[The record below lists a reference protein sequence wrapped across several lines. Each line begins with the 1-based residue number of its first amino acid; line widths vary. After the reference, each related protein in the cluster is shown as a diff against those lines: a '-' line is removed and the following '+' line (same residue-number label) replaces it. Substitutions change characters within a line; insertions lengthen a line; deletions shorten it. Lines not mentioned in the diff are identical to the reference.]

1 MQRVHIIRC
10 VLPLTAALT
19 CVGARAGTAEELVA
33 KNYAARGGLERIEAI
48 KSIESEGELVF
59 NGNFK
64 LALKQVASGGTAMR
78 SEATAQGLTSVQA
91 FDGKEGWAISPFQGR
106 RDPERMSADDAK
118 SMRESA
124 DFNGSLVGYREAGK
138 RLEYLGVE
146 DIDGTLAHKLRLTD
160 KAGDQEVVYLDPD
173 YFLEIRTVTRRTVRG
188 NEQEVET
195 DIGDYEK
202 VDGVYFPFSFAIGNK
217 GQDDKPQ
224 KITIDR
230 MVANVELDAARFAF
244 PGSAAKSPAAA
255 TDPAESGSSAE
266 PPPPPAERAQDPADM
281 ERPGTQQS
289 DPSETQS

>member
-1 MQRVHIIRC
+1 MPRIHIIRC
-10 VLPLTAALT
+10 VLPLAAA
-19 CVGARAGTAEELVA
+19 VASFGAMAETAETLVA

-48 KSIESEGELVF
+48 KSVEVEGEMVF
-59 NGNFK
+59 NGTFK
-64 LALKQVASGGTAMR
+64 LALKQISKGGNAMR

-146 DIDGTLAHKLRLTD
+146 NIDGTMAHKLRLTD
-160 KAGDQEVVYLDPD
+160 KAGDQEVIYLDPD

-202 VDGVYFPFSFAIGNK
+202 VDGVYFPFAFEIGDK

-224 KITIDR
+224 KITIDK
-230 MVANVELDAARFAF
+230 MVANVEVDDARFAF
-244 PGSAAKSPAAA
+244 PESAAKSTPAT
-255 TDPAESGSSAE
+255 TDPAESGASGD
-266 PPPPPAERAQDPADM
+266 PPSPPAEGAQDPAEM
-281 ERPGTQQS
+281 ENPGMQKS
-289 DPSETQS
+289 DPSGAQS